1 MQLKNGRSH
10 SVSHV
15 LFQFFTQVHYYDNT
29 KARWEVFDAFLFEK
43 PSSIIL
49 VNFTWKSNS
58 PNSPNLPPPLSHN
71 RLGPAPSVPGIFAT
85 QVEKE
90 RHSIRSFG
98 GSKFTAKF
106 ETSGNSHGIFYDTSK
121 WSQKISR
128 FPCKFTCFHS
138 NEEIHFWN
146 EHIQKKAAIWVKK
159 HTPLQLWAR
168 VISWGCGDEVYVVL
182 GFQEV
187 SNQPPGSEKIIEN
200 LEVRFL
206 RSFFSALH
214 IKLYCE
220 HEGTW
225 YAIV

>member
-1 MQLKNGRSH
+1 MITRRHTEKC
-10 SVSHV
+10 
-15 LFQFFTQVHYYDNT
+15 
-29 KARWEVFDAFLFEK
+29 FDAFLFEK
-43 PSSIIL
+43 PRKDHRIIHHFGKL
-49 VNFTWKSNS
+49 HLEIKQSKQS
-58 PNSPNLPPPLSHN
+58 EPPPPLSHN
-71 RLGPAPSVPGIFAT
+71 RLGPAPSFPGIFAT

-106 ETSGNSHGIFYDTSK
+106 ETSGNSHGNFHDTSK
-121 WSQKISR
+121 WSQKFSR
-128 FPCKFTCFHS
+128 FPCEFTCFHS
-138 NEEIHFWN
+138 NEEIHFWD
-146 EHIQKKAAIWVKK
+146 EHIPKNAAILVKK
-159 HTPLQLWAR
+159 NAPLQLQAR
-168 VISWGCGDEVYVVL
+168 VISWGCGDEVYVLL

-214 IKLYCE
+214 IKLHCE

-225 YAIV
+225 YASV